1 MSLADPE
8 TAQQTRMQTSPPP
21 VLMGTLYVVAA
32 PSGTGKTSLT
42 SALVRTLPEIKISIS
57 HTTREQRPG
66 EQHGVHYWF
75 VSATEFKEMLA
86 VDAFLENA
94 EVFGN
99 YYGTSRLWVLQ
110 QLQSGMDVILEIDW
124 QGAQQ
129 VRKLFPHSVSI
140 FILPPS
146 ADLLR
151 KRLQTRQQDHADVIE
166 KRLAAAASEVTHYQ
180 EFDYLVVNDSFD
192 DALLD
197 MQAIVRANRLKLPKQ
212 LLRWQKLLAELQ
224 QKQ

>member
-1 MSLADPE
+1 MSLYEIE
-8 TAQQTRMQTSPPP
+8 TSQQIRMQTSSTPIIT
-21 VLMGTLYVVAA
+21 GTLYVIAA

-42 SALVRTLPEIKISIS
+42 SALVRTLTHIKISIS

-75 VSATEFKEMLA
+75 TSVAEFKKMIAENE
-86 VDAFLENA
+86 FLEYA

-99 YYGTSRLWVLQ
+99 YYGTSKQWVAQ
-110 QLQSGMDVILEIDW
+110 QLKSGLDVVLEIDW

-129 VRKLFPHSVSI
+129 VRKIFPQSLSI

-151 KRLQTRQQDHADVIE
+151 KRLQTRKQDSAAIIE
-166 KRLAAAASEVTHYQ
+166 KRLAESANEVAHYH
-180 EFDYLVVNDSFD
+180 EFDFLVVNDNFD

-197 MQAIVRANRLKLPKQ
+197 IQAIVRANRLKLSNQ
-212 LLRWQKLLAELQ
+212 SLRWQKLLAELQ

>member
-1 MSLADPE
+1 
-8 TAQQTRMQTSPPP
+8 MQTSPPQ
-21 VLMGTLYVVAA
+21 VLMGTLYVIAA

-42 SALVRTLPEIKISIS
+42 SALVRTLHDIKISIS

-75 VSATEFKEMLA
+75 VSIAEFKAMLA
-86 VDAFLENA
+86 QDIFLESA

-99 YYGTSRLWVLQ
+99 YYGTSRHWVLQ
-110 QLQSGMDVILEIDW
+110 QLESGTDVILEIDW

-129 VRKLFPHSVSI
+129 VRKLFPQSVSI

-151 KRLQTRQQDHADVIE
+151 KRLQTRQQDHVEVIE
-166 KRLAAAASEVTHYQ
+166 KRLAAAASEVAHYR

-197 MQAIVRANRLKLPKQ
+197 MQAIVRANRLILSKQ
-212 LLRWQKLLAELQ
+212 LQRNQKLLAELQ